1 MTTSGNGTW
10 VVAHFLDGRVLKGMT
25 QDFAPHKPTFHLFPS
40 HGAPSRGVTVPLD
53 QLKAVFF
60 VRTFDGNR
68 QHAGHD
74 TFRVERGQGKRVLVT
89 FVDGEVLA
97 GFTSGYAAGKPGWFM
112 IPADPQ
118 SNNERV
124 YVLTPAVSK
133 VEWPAASIQE
143 ALGRA

>member
-1 MTTSGNGTW
+1 MATSVNGTW

-25 QDFAPHKPTFHLFPS
+25 QDFATHKPTFHLFPS

-68 QHAGHD
+68 QHAEHD
-74 TFRVERGQGKRVLVT
+74 TFRIERGQGKKVLVT

-97 GFTSGYAAGKPGWFM
+97 GFTTGYSAGKPGWFLL
-112 IPADPQ
+112 PADPL

-124 YVLTPAVSK
+124 YVLAPAVSK
-133 VEWPAASIQE
+133 VEWPAVSIQE